1 MDFLMQNDPR
11 FPRRDSVLKD
21 KKILFCGDSICA
33 ASVYDYKDCNRWGW
47 AGRISSATGCFYIN
61 AGVDGASLST
71 CRKENRILTQLEA
84 HKNEEFDLIVLHGG
98 VNDAWDSIPAGKRS
112 KGLELA
118 DFDTSTCAGGLEELF
133 FHVKKYFPET
143 KVCFIANFRAPS
155 CPTGRISDMTEYFEE
170 ILAICRK
177 WSVPCLDLYHDEDF
191 SKEFRVAEKVHTAD
205 FIHPVGSGY
214 NLLYT
219 PIKEFLERLF

>member
-112 KGLELA
+112 KGL
-118 DFDTSTCAGGLEELF
+118 
-133 FHVKKYFPET
+133 
-143 KVCFIANFRAPS
+143 
-155 CPTGRISDMTEYFEE
+155 
-170 ILAICRK
+170 
-177 WSVPCLDLYHDEDF
+177 
-191 SKEFRVAEKVHTAD
+191 
-205 FIHPVGSGY
+205 
-214 NLLYT
+214 
-219 PIKEFLERLF
+219 